1 MQSRTQPN
9 PRPPTL
15 AQVASKVRG
24 KFLGVRPFSWRLSA
38 LVVGKVETRTGLR
51 EDETCAQK
59 DSKRLVTHIV
69 QIGERRS
76 FW

>member
-1 MQSRTQPN
+1 MVVS
-9 PRPPTL
+9 
-15 AQVASKVRG
+15 
-24 KFLGVRPFSWRLSA
+24 SA

-59 DSKRLVTHIV
+59 DSERLVTHIV

-76 FW
+76 LW